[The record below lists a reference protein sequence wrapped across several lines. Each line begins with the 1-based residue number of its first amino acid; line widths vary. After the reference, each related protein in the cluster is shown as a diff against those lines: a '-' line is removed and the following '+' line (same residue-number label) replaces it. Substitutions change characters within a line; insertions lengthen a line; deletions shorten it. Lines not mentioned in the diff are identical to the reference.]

1 MDRISTEHDP
11 VLRQIDPEMLSSFSS
26 SSQTLDF
33 SSNFSRTNA
42 SNKPCENRLSLPE
55 ILSNIRSCRLQCFQP
70 RLLNLQ
76 DSDSEECTSRKAG
89 QTVNNKRVSA
99 ASVALL
105 NTSKNG
111 ISGRQGFGCF
121 WDLKYWILVFF
132 VAGLARS
139 SALVCGPN
147 HSYRNFPQTLLP
159 PALLPLEFEVLDS
172 NFIQS
177 RDSAHTKN
185 CLGLIKS

>member
-1 MDRISTEHDP
+1 MDRISTKHDP

-70 RLLNLQ
+70 RLLNHQ

-111 ISGRQGFGCF
+111 ISGRQGFQILNFGF
-121 WDLKYWILVFF
+121 SLWLDWWDLQHW
-132 VAGLARS
+132 
-139 SALVCGPN
+139 CGPN
-147 HSYRNFPQTLLP
+147 LRYNLTFRNFPQTLLP
-159 PALLPLEFEVLDS
+159 PALPPLEFEMLDS
-172 NFIQS
+172 NLTQS
-177 RDSAHTKN
+177 RDSALMKN